1 MLIDLET
8 EVIRALDFD
17 FQWVSPLIF
26 LERFIRLYD
35 LDREENDEMKSTV
48 EGAKEFLQF
57 YIADS

>member
-57 YIADS
+57 YKADS